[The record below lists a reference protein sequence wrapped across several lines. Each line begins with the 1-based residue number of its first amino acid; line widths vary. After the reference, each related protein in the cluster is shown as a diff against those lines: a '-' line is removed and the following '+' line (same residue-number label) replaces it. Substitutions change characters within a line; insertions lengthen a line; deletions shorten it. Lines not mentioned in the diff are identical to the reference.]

1 MIQLYSGVPGSGKSC
16 HVASDILRWLRKG
29 QYVLANFDFDASP
42 WDDHFIRIPDYPDC
56 AEVEGII
63 AGLPRERKEHNAIL
77 VVDEAQRVWNSR
89 TWTDA
94 SRARWLKFFS
104 LSRHVGVDVV
114 LIAQASAM
122 VDKQIRACVQ
132 TEVRHMR
139 LAAMGAVPFV
149 LSGFGLLPLC
159 FWVESY
165 YGTRL
170 KVTSGFFLPR
180 KRYWERY
187 DSYDTSFMLEREVMK
202 PAATPKKSSRRVA

>member
-16 HVASDILRWLRKG
+16 HVSKDICGWLKHG
-29 QYVLANFDFDASP
+29 QYVLANFDFDPEP
-42 WDDHFIRIPDYPDC
+42 WGDYFIRIPDYPNCDDVMGRI
-56 AEVEGII
+56 AEI
-63 AGLPRERKEHNAIL
+63 PRTRKEHNAIL
-77 VVDEAQRVWNSR
+77 VIDEAQRVWNSR
-89 TWTDA
+89 TWSDKG
-94 SRARWLKFFS
+94 RADWLKFFS

-149 LSGFGLLPLC
+149 MSGFGLLPLC
-159 FWVESY
+159 YWVESY

-170 KVTSGFFLPR
+170 KVTGSSLLGSLCR
-180 KRYWERY
+180 SCRIAT
-187 DSYDTSFMLEREVMK
+187 TSAC
-202 PAATPKKSSRRVA
+202 AAGRIPTSP